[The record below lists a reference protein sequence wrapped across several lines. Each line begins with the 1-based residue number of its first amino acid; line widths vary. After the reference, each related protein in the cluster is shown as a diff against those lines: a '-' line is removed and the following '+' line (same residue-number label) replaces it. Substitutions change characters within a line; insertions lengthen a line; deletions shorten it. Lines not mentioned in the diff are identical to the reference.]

1 MIDAVIDSSE
11 KILWDGKPDKFLY
24 ILGAIQAYLSLII
37 FAIVSYFAIFFLIG
51 EKDAQIFV
59 YFAFLL
65 TLLIISGYIYRI
77 FNWKHVRYVVTDKR
91 IYIES
96 GVIGRDID
104 LIEFL
109 DVKEPIMSV
118 GYLENSRGK
127 GTIQMNPYISRSG
140 RRPVTRYAYSLVHV
154 ADPQLVFQ
162 IIKQQ
167 SMTIRADASFSN
179 ANRPEENPYVSEQ
192 PSHGENRISDQ

>member
-1 MIDAVIDSSE
+1 M
-11 KILWDGKPDKFLY
+11 
-24 ILGAIQAYLSLII
+24 
-37 FAIVSYFAIFFLIG
+37 
-51 EKDAQIFV
+51 
-59 YFAFLL
+59 

-179 ANRPEENPYVSEQ
+179 ASRPEENPYVSEQ
-192 PSHGENRISDQ
+192 PSHGQ